1 MNEKKTK
8 DQQKEEKMLLILLIF
23 FYYYYQDVMPFYT
36 IFRPKP
42 KETISLISA
51 DFLIKGNDAKKISDK
66 ELSELAKKKADDS
79 KFSLR
84 IDSKTDI
91 NSQT

>member
-1 MNEKKTK
+1 
-8 DQQKEEKMLLILLIF
+8 
-23 FYYYYQDVMPFYT
+23 MPFYT

-91 NSQT
+91 NSQTQSGKLNIKNP

>member
-1 MNEKKTK
+1 MTLQEQAT
-8 DQQKEEKMLLILLIF
+8 E
-23 FYYYYQDVMPFYT
+23 Y
-36 IFRPKP
+36 
-42 KETISLISA
+42 
-51 DFLIKGNDAKKISDK
+51 K

>member
-1 MNEKKTK
+1 MSTSSKEATKNSSFCMSDNLEYEKEYNKAN
-8 DQQKEEKMLLILLIF
+8 
-23 FYYYYQDVMPFYT
+23 V
-36 IFRPKP
+36 FRPKP

>member
-8 DQQKEEKMLLILLIF
+8 DQQKKEKMLLILLIF

>member
-1 MNEKKTK
+1 
-8 DQQKEEKMLLILLIF
+8 
-23 FYYYYQDVMPFYT
+23 MPFYT

-51 DFLIKGNDAKKISDK
+51 DFLIKGNYAKKISDK

-79 KFSLR
+79 KFNLR

>member
-1 MNEKKTK
+1 
-8 DQQKEEKMLLILLIF
+8 
-23 FYYYYQDVMPFYT
+23 
-36 IFRPKP
+36 
-42 KETISLISA
+42 
-51 DFLIKGNDAKKISDK
+51 LIKGNDVKKISDK

-79 KFSLR
+79 KFNLR

>member
-1 MNEKKTK
+1 
-8 DQQKEEKMLLILLIF
+8 MLLILLIF
-23 FYYYYQDVMPFYT
+23 FYYYYYDVMPFYT

>member
-23 FYYYYQDVMPFYT
+23 FYYYQDVMPFYT

-51 DFLIKGNDAKKISDK
+51 DFLIKGNDVKKISDK

-79 KFSLR
+79 KFNLR

>member
-1 MNEKKTK
+1 
-8 DQQKEEKMLLILLIF
+8 
-23 FYYYYQDVMPFYT
+23 MPFYT

-66 ELSELAKKKADDS
+66 ELSDLAKKKADDS

>member
-1 MNEKKTK
+1 MWQYRFRQAA
-8 DQQKEEKMLLILLIF
+8 DRQPV
-23 FYYYYQDVMPFYT
+23 DFYT

-79 KFSLR
+79 KFNLR

>member
-23 FYYYYQDVMPFYT
+23 FYYYQDVMPFYT

>member
-1 MNEKKTK
+1 MLCLFTLFLDQNLKK
-8 DQQKEEKMLLILLIF
+8 LFHSSALI
-23 FYYYYQDVMPFYT
+23 
-36 IFRPKP
+36 
-42 KETISLISA
+42 
-51 DFLIKGNDAKKISDK
+51 FLIKGNDAKKIPDK